1 MARRQAT
8 LVVERHMRPFAQGS
22 RTMRMFSL
30 DQLTVC
36 GVRPAELVE
45 IAAQAGYG
53 AISPFIGVGGASGL
67 PAAHLRA
74 GDPETMAMGKRLAD
88 TGLFINNADGFALY
102 DDVPMEELHAGIML
116 MAEM

>member
-1 MARRQAT
+1 
-8 LVVERHMRPFAQGS
+8 
-22 RTMRMFSL
+22 MRMFSL

-53 AISPFIGVGGASGL
+53 AISPFIGVGGAGGL
-67 PAAHLRA
+67 PAVHLRA
-74 GDPETMAMGKRLAD
+74 GDAETIAMGKRLSD

-102 DDVPMEELHAGIML
+102 GDGPMEELRAGIALRAQMGARAIVTL
-116 MAEM
+116 QFD